1 MRKGTLLAFLLL
13 LAPAVASAQRNDS
26 EWLDNCR
33 SNRWNND
40 RDNYCEVRVTGFR
53 LGGKTLDVDARENGG
68 IAIHAWDRDS
78 VEVHER
84 IQAWGNTS
92 GEAAD
97 IGRQMRVTVNGA
109 KIRAEGLLS
118 RGRNTSWSVSYDIW
132 VPRSV
137 NLDLVASNG
146 PIGITGTNG
155 AVNATTE
162 NGPLSLVGLSGKVHA
177 RTSNG
182 PLHVSLAGR
191 RWEGGSLDAETTNGP
206 ASVDIPEGYSAHL
219 VTGTI
224 NGPMRSDFPI
234 TLRGNI
240 SARRIETDI
249 GGGGSTVRALT
260 TNGPLV
266 LRRM

>member
-1 MRKGTLLAFLLL
+1 MRKGTLLAFLLI
-13 LAPAVASAQRNDS
+13 LAPAVAAAQRDDS

-40 RDNYCEVRVTGFR
+40 RDNHCEVRVAGFR
-53 LGGKTLDVDARENGG
+53 LGGKTLNVDARENGG
-68 IAIHAWDRDS
+68 ISIHAWDRDS

-84 IQAWGNTS
+84 IQVSGYSS

-97 IGRQMRVTVNGA
+97 IGRQIRVTVNDA
-109 KIRAEGLLS
+109 RIRADGPS
-118 RGRNTSWSVSYDIW
+118 TRGRNTSWSVTYDIC

-137 NLDLVASNG
+137 NLELVANNG
-146 PIGITGTNG
+146 PIGINGTNG
-155 AVNATTE
+155 AVNATTM
-162 NGPLSLVGLSGKVHA
+162 NGPLSLVGLSGQVHA

-182 PLHVSLAGR
+182 PLHVSLVGT
-191 RWEGGSLDAETTNGP
+191 RWVGGSMDAETTNGP
-206 ASVDIPEGYSAHL
+206 ASVDIPEGYAAHL
-219 VTGTI
+219 VTGTV

-234 TLRGNI
+234 TLQGNI

-249 GGGGSTVRALT
+249 GGGGPTVRALT